1 MSNMSMSCTIY
12 NIRVHTHMYADLR
25 RLDLSPS
32 MALFCR
38 QFSLQVECLLNV
50 TPRHSSLLAAVYKDE

>member
-1 MSNMSMSCTIY
+1 MY
-12 NIRVHTHMYADLR
+12 NIQHTCAYTHVR
-25 RLDLSPS
+25 GPPEVRFVPS